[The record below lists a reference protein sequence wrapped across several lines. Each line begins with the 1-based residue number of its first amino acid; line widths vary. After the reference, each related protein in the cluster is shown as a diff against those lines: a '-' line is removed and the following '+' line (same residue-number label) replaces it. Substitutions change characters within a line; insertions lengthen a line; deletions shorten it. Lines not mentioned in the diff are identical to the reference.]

1 MPFAYTLAS
10 PRLPF
15 SMVSDYHNMHVSKFS
30 RYYDFHVS
38 MIWQQKG
45 PLYEAG
51 PCTQKHYQE
60 LPVPGI
66 RQCACGHDHAV
77 FVVLA
82 LRGGGV

>member
-1 MPFAYTLAS
+1 
-10 PRLPF
+10 
-15 SMVSDYHNMHVSKFS
+15 MVSDYHNMHVSKFS
-30 RYYDFHVS
+30 KYYDFHVS

-66 RQCACGHDHAV
+66 RQGACGHDHAV
-77 FVVLA
+77 LVGGHFRPLPGVDQVVGMLA
-82 LRGGGV
+82 VGC